1 MENESRKSRNK
12 TLQKVLL
19 AVLSIILMTGIA
31 FFMANVVH
39 NNSSQPTSSK
49 VKNGLSAYELAVE
62 QGYKGNLNDWLKSLD
77 GKSAFEIAKEN
88 GYSGTEKEWN
98 KAVANVSNQNKAVIT
113 NAGFNK
119 NGDFILTLLD
129 GTDVNVSNVSNSKG
143 KDGTDGKNGTN
154 GKNGANG
161 KDGRSI
167 TLASVNSD
175 GQLVITYSDGSSVNL
190 DKLVGINGI
199 DGVSISNSA
208 INDKGELIITY
219 SNGQICNLGKVVGV
233 DGKNGINGINGSD
246 GNNGKNGQ
254 DGISV
259 VKSEINSNGELV
271 VTYSN
276 SVIDNLGKVV
286 GSDGAKGDKGEKG
299 DTGAQ
304 GEKGEKGDAGEQG
317 IQGVAGKDG
326 KDGINGT
333 NGVDGKDGKD
343 GVGINTVNIT
353 EDGKLN
359 ITLTNGTTLN
369 LGTIKGEKGDKG
381 DTGVQGEKGDKGDTG
396 AKGEKGEKGD
406 AGEQGIQGVAGKD
419 GKDGINGTNGVDGK
433 DGTNG
438 KDGVGIANVLI
449 NTSGELEL
457 TFSDGQQINLGNVK
471 GSKGEKGDTG
481 EQGVQ
486 GIAGKDGK
494 DGVNGTNGVDGKDGT
509 NGKDGTDGQDGV
521 GIANVTVSN
530 EGALSVTL
538 NNGTVL
544 DLGNIKGADGIGIS
558 KSEVNASGE
567 LVLTYTDGTVKNLG
581 NIVGSNG
588 VDGQDGVGIKTVTLS
603 STGELMIT
611 LSDNSVIN
619 LGNVKGEKGDKGD
632 KGDKGARGEKGEKG
646 DKGDTGRG
654 IAKTELVN
662 GELIITYTDGTKE
675 NLGSVSNAESEY
687 SSGLQYTL
695 NEDNNSYTLSSAGEL
710 FNSTKVVIPETYK
723 GKPVTKIGERAFYST
738 QLYGSDSSKGA
749 PINEL
754 ILPSTIKSIALEA
767 FYNCKIEKVVFEGT
781 IEEWCSIQFVG
792 ASANPLYH
800 PDNAKDNTKLY
811 IDGELIETLVI
822 PNSVSTISS
831 YSFIDCG
838 SLKEVVIPESV
849 TSIEPLAFKNCG
861 SLSSVE
867 VKAPRGWYY
876 KNGGYKY
883 SISESTMSNKTL
895 LAQKFVEG
903 NPSNYYK
910 D

>member
-1 MENESRKSRNK
+1 MENESRKSHNK

-98 KAVANVSNQNKAVIT
+98 KAVANVSNQNKSVIT

-167 TLASVNSD
+167 TLASVNSE

-199 DGVSISNSA
+199 DG
-208 INDKGELIITY
+208 
-219 SNGQICNLGKVVGV
+219 
-233 DGKNGINGINGSD
+233 
-246 GNNGKNGQ
+246 
-254 DGISV
+254 
-259 VKSEINSNGELV
+259 
-271 VTYSN
+271 
-276 SVIDNLGKVV
+276 
-286 GSDGAKGDKGEKG
+286 
-299 DTGAQ
+299 
-304 GEKGEKGDAGEQG
+304 
-317 IQGVAGKDG
+317 KDG
-326 KDGINGT
+326 T
-333 NGVDGKDGKD
+333 DGKD

-396 AKGEKGEKGD
+396 
-406 AGEQGIQGVAGKD
+406 EQGIQGVA

-481 EQGVQ
+481 EQGIQ
-486 GIAGKDGK
+486 GATGKDGA
-494 DGVNGTNGVDGKDGT
+494 N
-509 NGKDGTDGQDGV
+509 GQDGV

-538 NNGTVL
+538 TNGTVL
-544 DLGNIKGADGIGIS
+544 DLGNIKGTDGIGIS
-558 KSEVNASGE
+558 KSEVNVSGE

-581 NIVGSNG
+581 NVVGANG
-588 VDGQDGVGIKTVTLS
+588 ADGQDGVGIKTVTLS
-603 STGELMIT
+603 STGELMVT

-632 KGDKGARGEKGEKG
+632 KGDAGVQGEKGEKG

-654 IAKTELVN
+654 IAKTELIN

>member
-98 KAVANVSNQNKAVIT
+98 KAVANVSNQNKSVIT

-167 TLASVNSD
+167 TLASVNSE

-286 GSDGAKGDKGEKG
+286 GSDGAKGEKGDKG
-299 DTGAQ
+299 DTGAR

-333 NGVDGKDGKD
+333 NGIDGKDGTDGKD

-396 AKGEKGEKGD
+396 
-406 AGEQGIQGVAGKD
+406 EQGIQGVA

-481 EQGVQ
+481 EQGIQ
-486 GIAGKDGK
+486 GATGKDGA
-494 DGVNGTNGVDGKDGT
+494 N
-509 NGKDGTDGQDGV
+509 GQDGV

-538 NNGTVL
+538 TNGTVL

-558 KSEVNASGE
+558 KSEVNVSGE

-581 NIVGSNG
+581 NVVGANG
-588 VDGQDGVGIKTVTLS
+588 ADGQDGVGIKTVTLS
-603 STGELMIT
+603 STGELMVT

-632 KGDKGARGEKGEKG
+632 KGDAGVQGEKGEKG

-654 IAKTELVN
+654 IAKTELIN

-723 GKPVTKIGERAFYST
+723 GNPVTKIGERAFYST

>member
-62 QGYKGNLNDWLKSLD
+62 QGYKGDLNDWLKSLD

-98 KAVANVSNQNKAVIT
+98 KAVANVSKQNKSVIT

-143 KDGTDGKNGTN
+143 KDGKNGTNGKN

-161 KDGRSI
+161 KDG
-167 TLASVNSD
+167 T
-175 GQLVITYSDGSSVNL
+175 
-190 DKLVGINGI
+190 
-199 DGVSISNSA
+199 
-208 INDKGELIITY
+208 
-219 SNGQICNLGKVVGV
+219 
-233 DGKNGINGINGSD
+233 
-246 GNNGKNGQ
+246 
-254 DGISV
+254 
-259 VKSEINSNGELV
+259 
-271 VTYSN
+271 
-276 SVIDNLGKVV
+276 
-286 GSDGAKGDKGEKG
+286 
-299 DTGAQ
+299 
-304 GEKGEKGDAGEQG
+304 
-317 IQGVAGKDG
+317 
-326 KDGINGT
+326 
-333 NGVDGKDGKD
+333 DGKD

-353 EDGKLN
+353 GDGKLN

-396 AKGEKGEKGD
+396 
-406 AGEQGIQGVAGKD
+406 EQGIQGVAGKD
-419 GKDGINGTNGVDGK
+419 GKDGINGINGTDGVD
-433 DGTNG
+433 G
-438 KDGVGIANVLI
+438 KDGVGIANILI

-471 GSKGEKGDTG
+471 GSKGDKGEKGDTG
-481 EQGVQ
+481 EQGIQ

-494 DGVNGTNGVDGKDGT
+494 DGINGTNGVDGKDGT

-538 NNGTVL
+538 TNGTVL
-544 DLGNIKGADGIGIS
+544 DLGNIKGANGIGIS

-581 NIVGSNG
+581 NVVGANG
-588 VDGQDGVGIKTVTLS
+588 ADGQDGVGIKTVTLS
-603 STGELMIT
+603 STGELMVT

-781 IEEWCSIQFVG
+781 IEEWCSIQFIG
-792 ASANPLYH
+792 ISANPLYH

-831 YSFIDCG
+831 YSFVDCG

-849 TSIEPLAFKNCG
+849 TSIEPHAFKNCG

-910 D
+910 N

>member
-1 MENESRKSRNK
+1 MENESRKSHNK

-49 VKNGLSAYELAVE
+49 VENGLSAYELAVE

-98 KAVANVSNQNKAVIT
+98 KAVANVSNQNKSVIT

-167 TLASVNSD
+167 TLASVNSE

-199 DGVSISNSA
+199 DG
-208 INDKGELIITY
+208 
-219 SNGQICNLGKVVGV
+219 
-233 DGKNGINGINGSD
+233 
-246 GNNGKNGQ
+246 
-254 DGISV
+254 
-259 VKSEINSNGELV
+259 
-271 VTYSN
+271 
-276 SVIDNLGKVV
+276 
-286 GSDGAKGDKGEKG
+286 
-299 DTGAQ
+299 
-304 GEKGEKGDAGEQG
+304 
-317 IQGVAGKDG
+317 KDG
-326 KDGINGT
+326 T
-333 NGVDGKDGKD
+333 DGKD

-396 AKGEKGEKGD
+396 
-406 AGEQGIQGVAGKD
+406 EQGIQGVA

-457 TFSDGQQINLGNVK
+457 TFSDGEQINLGNVK

-481 EQGVQ
+481 EQGIQ
-486 GIAGKDGK
+486 GATGKDGA
-494 DGVNGTNGVDGKDGT
+494 N
-509 NGKDGTDGQDGV
+509 GQDGV

-538 NNGTVL
+538 TNGTVL

-558 KSEVNASGE
+558 KSEVNVSGE

-581 NIVGSNG
+581 NVVGANG
-588 VDGQDGVGIKTVTLS
+588 ADGQDGVGIKTVTLS
-603 STGELMIT
+603 STGELMVT

-632 KGDKGARGEKGEKG
+632 KGDAGAQGEKGEKG

>member
-62 QGYKGNLNDWLKSLD
+62 QGYKGDLNDWLKSLD

-98 KAVANVSNQNKAVIT
+98 KAVANVSKQNKSVIT

-143 KDGTDGKNGTN
+143 KDGKNGTNGKN

-167 TLASVNSD
+167 TLASVNSE

-199 DGVSISNSA
+199 DG
-208 INDKGELIITY
+208 
-219 SNGQICNLGKVVGV
+219 
-233 DGKNGINGINGSD
+233 
-246 GNNGKNGQ
+246 
-254 DGISV
+254 
-259 VKSEINSNGELV
+259 
-271 VTYSN
+271 
-276 SVIDNLGKVV
+276 
-286 GSDGAKGDKGEKG
+286 
-299 DTGAQ
+299 
-304 GEKGEKGDAGEQG
+304 
-317 IQGVAGKDG
+317 KDG
-326 KDGINGT
+326 T
-333 NGVDGKDGKD
+333 DGKD

-353 EDGKLN
+353 GDGKLN

-396 AKGEKGEKGD
+396 
-406 AGEQGIQGVAGKD
+406 EQGIQGVAGKD
-419 GKDGINGTNGVDGK
+419 GKDGINGINGTDGVD
-433 DGTNG
+433 G
-438 KDGVGIANVLI
+438 KDGVGIANILI

-471 GSKGEKGDTG
+471 GSKGDKGEKGEKGDTG
-481 EQGVQ
+481 EQGIQ

-494 DGVNGTNGVDGKDGT
+494 DGINGTNGVDGKDGT

-538 NNGTVL
+538 TNGTVL
-544 DLGNIKGADGIGIS
+544 DLGNIKGANGIGIS

-581 NIVGSNG
+581 NVVGANG
-588 VDGQDGVGIKTVTLS
+588 ADGQDGVGIKTVTLS
-603 STGELMIT
+603 STGELMVT

-781 IEEWCSIQFVG
+781 IEEWCSIQFIG
-792 ASANPLYH
+792 ISANPLYH

-831 YSFIDCG
+831 YSFVDCG

-849 TSIEPLAFKNCG
+849 TSIEPHAFKNCG

-910 D
+910 N

>member
-62 QGYKGNLNDWLKSLD
+62 QGYKGDLNDWLKSLD

-98 KAVANVSNQNKAVIT
+98 KAVANVSKQNKSVIT

-143 KDGTDGKNGTN
+143 KDGKNGTNGKNGKN

-167 TLASVNSD
+167 TLASVNSE

-199 DGVSISNSA
+199 DG
-208 INDKGELIITY
+208 
-219 SNGQICNLGKVVGV
+219 
-233 DGKNGINGINGSD
+233 
-246 GNNGKNGQ
+246 
-254 DGISV
+254 
-259 VKSEINSNGELV
+259 
-271 VTYSN
+271 
-276 SVIDNLGKVV
+276 
-286 GSDGAKGDKGEKG
+286 
-299 DTGAQ
+299 
-304 GEKGEKGDAGEQG
+304 
-317 IQGVAGKDG
+317 KDG
-326 KDGINGT
+326 T
-333 NGVDGKDGKD
+333 DGKD

-353 EDGKLN
+353 GDGKLN

-396 AKGEKGEKGD
+396 
-406 AGEQGIQGVAGKD
+406 EQGIQGVAGKD
-419 GKDGINGTNGVDGK
+419 GKDGINGINGTDGVD
-433 DGTNG
+433 G
-438 KDGVGIANVLI
+438 KDGVGIANILI

-471 GSKGEKGDTG
+471 GSKGDKGEKGDTG
-481 EQGVQ
+481 EQGIQ

-494 DGVNGTNGVDGKDGT
+494 DGINGTNGVDGKDGT

-538 NNGTVL
+538 TNGTVL
-544 DLGNIKGADGIGIS
+544 DLGNIKGANGIGIS

-581 NIVGSNG
+581 NVVGANG
-588 VDGQDGVGIKTVTLS
+588 ADGQDGVGIKTVTLS
-603 STGELMIT
+603 STGELMVT

-781 IEEWCSIQFVG
+781 IEEWCSIQFIG
-792 ASANPLYH
+792 ISANPLYH

-831 YSFIDCG
+831 YSFVDCG

-849 TSIEPLAFKNCG
+849 TSIEPHAFKNCG

-910 D
+910 N

>member
-49 VKNGLSAYELAVE
+49 VENGLSAYELAVE

-98 KAVANVSNQNKAVIT
+98 KAVANVSNQNKSVIT

-167 TLASVNSD
+167 TLASVNSE

-199 DGVSISNSA
+199 DG
-208 INDKGELIITY
+208 
-219 SNGQICNLGKVVGV
+219 
-233 DGKNGINGINGSD
+233 
-246 GNNGKNGQ
+246 
-254 DGISV
+254 
-259 VKSEINSNGELV
+259 
-271 VTYSN
+271 
-276 SVIDNLGKVV
+276 
-286 GSDGAKGDKGEKG
+286 
-299 DTGAQ
+299 
-304 GEKGEKGDAGEQG
+304 
-317 IQGVAGKDG
+317 KDG
-326 KDGINGT
+326 T
-333 NGVDGKDGKD
+333 DGKD

-396 AKGEKGEKGD
+396 
-406 AGEQGIQGVAGKD
+406 EQGIQGVA

-457 TFSDGQQINLGNVK
+457 TFSDGEQINLGNVK

-481 EQGVQ
+481 EQGIQ
-486 GIAGKDGK
+486 GATGKDGA
-494 DGVNGTNGVDGKDGT
+494 N
-509 NGKDGTDGQDGV
+509 GQDGV

-538 NNGTVL
+538 TNGTVL

-558 KSEVNASGE
+558 KSEVNVSGE

-581 NIVGSNG
+581 NVVGANG
-588 VDGQDGVGIKTVTLS
+588 ADGQDGVGIKTVTLS
-603 STGELMIT
+603 STGELMVT

-632 KGDKGARGEKGEKG
+632 KGDAGVQGEKGEKG

-654 IAKTELVN
+654 IAKTELIN

>member
-1 MENESRKSRNK
+1 MNMENESRKSRNK

-49 VKNGLSAYELAVE
+49 VENGLSAYELAVE

-98 KAVANVSNQNKAVIT
+98 KAVANVSKQNKSVIT

-167 TLASVNSD
+167 TLASVNSE

-276 SVIDNLGKVV
+276 SVIDNLGKVI
-286 GSDGAKGDKGEKG
+286 GSDGAKGEKGDKG
-299 DTGAQ
+299 DTGAR

-333 NGVDGKDGKD
+333 NGVDGKDGTDGKD

-396 AKGEKGEKGD
+396 AKGEKGDKGNT
-406 AGEQGIQGVAGKD
+406 GEQGIQGVS
-419 GKDGINGTNGVDGK
+419 GKDGINGTDGVDGK

-471 GSKGEKGDTG
+471 GSKGDKGEKGDTG

-486 GIAGKDGK
+486 GIAGKDGI
-494 DGVNGTNGVDGKDGT
+494 NGTNGVDGKDGT

-538 NNGTVL
+538 TNGTVL

-581 NIVGSNG
+581 NVVGANG
-588 VDGQDGVGIKTVTLS
+588 ADGQDGVGIKTVTLS
-603 STGELMIT
+603 STGELMVT

-632 KGDKGARGEKGEKG
+632 KGDAGAQGEKGEKG

-675 NLGSVSNAESEY
+675 NLGSITSTENTADKYLVYKILTDDSVSVSLKSEY
-687 SSGLQYTL
+687 IGDLEGKITIPSEHNGRKVTEIKGFTGCQLSEIELPDTLEIIGPDTFSGCTNLKSITIPKNVYRIQGNAFLNSGLQT
-695 NEDNNSYTLSSAGEL
+695 A
-710 FNSTKVVIPETYK
+710 K
-723 GKPVTKIGERAFYST
+723 
-738 QLYGSDSSKGA
+738 
-749 PINEL
+749 
-754 ILPSTIKSIALEA
+754 
-767 FYNCKIEKVVFEGT
+767 FE
-781 IEEWCSIQFVG
+781 
-792 ASANPLYH
+792 
-800 PDNAKDNTKLY
+800 
-811 IDGELIETLVI
+811 
-822 PNSVSTISS
+822 
-831 YSFIDCG
+831 
-838 SLKEVVIPESV
+838 
-849 TSIEPLAFKNCG
+849 
-861 SLSSVE
+861 
-867 VKAPRGWYY
+867 
-876 KNGGYKY
+876 
-883 SISESTMSNKTL
+883 
-895 LAQKFVEG
+895 
-903 NPSNYYK
+903 NPSNWKKYQVYTYNGYDSTLTSVSSSSLSDETKAAELLTETYNYKNDSSISWKSGTYYFFK

>member
-304 GEKGEKGDAGEQG
+304 GEKGDKGDTGEQG

-333 NGVDGKDGKD
+333 NGVDGKD

-396 AKGEKGEKGD
+396 AKGEKG
-406 AGEQGIQGVAGKD
+406 
-419 GKDGINGTNGVDGK
+419 
-433 DGTNG
+433 
-438 KDGVGIANVLI
+438 
-449 NTSGELEL
+449 
-457 TFSDGQQINLGNVK
+457 
-471 GSKGEKGDTG
+471 
-481 EQGVQ
+481 
-486 GIAGKDGK
+486 
-494 DGVNGTNGVDGKDGT
+494 
-509 NGKDGTDGQDGV
+509 
-521 GIANVTVSN
+521 
-530 EGALSVTL
+530 
-538 NNGTVL
+538 
-544 DLGNIKGADGIGIS
+544 
-558 KSEVNASGE
+558 
-567 LVLTYTDGTVKNLG
+567 
-581 NIVGSNG
+581 
-588 VDGQDGVGIKTVTLS
+588 
-603 STGELMIT
+603 
-611 LSDNSVIN
+611 
-619 LGNVKGEKGDKGD
+619 
-632 KGDKGARGEKGEKG
+632 

-675 NLGSVSNAESEY
+675 NLGSVTSTENTADKYLVYKILTDDSVSVSLKSEY
-687 SSGLQYTL
+687 IGDLEGKITIPSEHNGRKVTEIRGFTGCQLSEIELPDTLEIIGPDTFSGCTNLKSITIPKNVYRIQGNAFLKSGLQTAKFENPSNWKKYQCYTY
-695 NEDNNSYTLSSAGEL
+695 NGYDSTLTSVSSSSLSDETKAAEL
-710 FNSTKVVIPETYK
+710 LTETYK
-723 GKPVTKIGERAFYST
+723 YKN
-738 QLYGSDSSKGA
+738 DSS
-749 PINEL
+749 I
-754 ILPSTIKSIALEA
+754 SWQS
-767 FYNCKIEKVVFEGT
+767 GT
-781 IEEWCSIQFVG
+781 YYF
-792 ASANPLYH
+792 L
-800 PDNAKDNTKLY
+800 
-811 IDGELIETLVI
+811 TL
-822 PNSVSTISS
+822 
-831 YSFIDCG
+831 
-838 SLKEVVIPESV
+838 
-849 TSIEPLAFKNCG
+849 
-861 SLSSVE
+861 
-867 VKAPRGWYY
+867 
-876 KNGGYKY
+876 NGR
-883 SISESTMSNKTL
+883 
-895 LAQKFVEG
+895 
-903 NPSNYYK
+903 
-910 D
+910 

>member
-49 VKNGLSAYELAVE
+49 VENGLSAYELAVE

-98 KAVANVSNQNKAVIT
+98 KAVANVSKQNKSVIT

-167 TLASVNSD
+167 TLASVNSE

-286 GSDGAKGDKGEKG
+286 GSDGAKGEKGDKG
-299 DTGAQ
+299 DTGAR

-333 NGVDGKDGKD
+333 NGIDGKDGTDGKD

-396 AKGEKGEKGD
+396 
-406 AGEQGIQGVAGKD
+406 EQGIQGVA

-481 EQGVQ
+481 EQGIQ
-486 GIAGKDGK
+486 GATGKDGA
-494 DGVNGTNGVDGKDGT
+494 N
-509 NGKDGTDGQDGV
+509 GQDGV

-538 NNGTVL
+538 TNGTVL

-558 KSEVNASGE
+558 KSEVNVSGE

-581 NIVGSNG
+581 NVVGANG
-588 VDGQDGVGIKTVTLS
+588 ADGQDGVGIKTVTLS
-603 STGELMIT
+603 STGELMVT

-632 KGDKGARGEKGEKG
+632 KGDAGVQGEKGEKG

-654 IAKTELVN
+654 IAKTELIN

>member
-1 MENESRKSRNK
+1 MENESRKSHNK

-49 VKNGLSAYELAVE
+49 VENGLSAYELAVE

-167 TLASVNSD
+167 TLASVNSE

-190 DKLVGINGI
+190 DKLVGINGV
-199 DGVSISNSA
+199 DGVSISNSS

-219 SNGQICNLGKVVGV
+219 SNRQICNLGKVVGV

-286 GSDGAKGDKGEKG
+286 GSDGAKGEKG
-299 DTGAQ
+299 D
-304 GEKGEKGDAGEQG
+304 KGDAGEQG
-317 IQGVAGKDG
+317 IQGIAGKDG

-333 NGVDGKDGKD
+333 NGVDGKDGTDGKD

-381 DTGVQGEKGDKGDTG
+381 DTGAKGEKGDKGDT
-396 AKGEKGEKGD
+396 
-406 AGEQGIQGVAGKD
+406 GEQGIQGVAGKDGKDGINGTDGVD

-471 GSKGEKGDTG
+471 GSKGDKGDTG
-481 EQGVQ
+481 EQGIQ
-486 GIAGKDGK
+486 GAA
-494 DGVNGTNGVDGKDGT
+494 
-509 NGKDGTDGQDGV
+509 GKDGTDGQDGV

-530 EGALSVTL
+530 EGALSATL
-538 NNGTVL
+538 TNGTVL

-558 KSEVNASGE
+558 KSEVNVSGE

-581 NIVGSNG
+581 NVVGANG
-588 VDGQDGVGIKTVTLS
+588 ADGQDGVGIKTVTLS
-603 STGELMIT
+603 STGELMVT

-632 KGDKGARGEKGEKG
+632 KGDKGAHGEKGEKG

-654 IAKTELVN
+654 IAKTELIN

-675 NLGSVSNAESEY
+675 NLGGVSNAESEY

>member
-62 QGYKGNLNDWLKSLD
+62 QGYKGDLNDWLKSLD

-98 KAVANVSNQNKAVIT
+98 KAVANVSKQNKSVIT

-143 KDGTDGKNGTN
+143 KDGKNGTNGKN

-167 TLASVNSD
+167 TFSSVNSE

-199 DGVSISNSA
+199 DG
-208 INDKGELIITY
+208 
-219 SNGQICNLGKVVGV
+219 
-233 DGKNGINGINGSD
+233 
-246 GNNGKNGQ
+246 
-254 DGISV
+254 
-259 VKSEINSNGELV
+259 
-271 VTYSN
+271 
-276 SVIDNLGKVV
+276 
-286 GSDGAKGDKGEKG
+286 
-299 DTGAQ
+299 
-304 GEKGEKGDAGEQG
+304 
-317 IQGVAGKDG
+317 KDG
-326 KDGINGT
+326 T
-333 NGVDGKDGKD
+333 DGKD

-353 EDGKLN
+353 GDGKLN

-396 AKGEKGEKGD
+396 
-406 AGEQGIQGVAGKD
+406 EQGIQGVAGKD
-419 GKDGINGTNGVDGK
+419 GKDGINGINGTDGVD
-433 DGTNG
+433 G
-438 KDGVGIANVLI
+438 KDGVGIANILI

-471 GSKGEKGDTG
+471 GSKGDKGEKGDTG
-481 EQGVQ
+481 EQGIQ

-494 DGVNGTNGVDGKDGT
+494 DGINGTNGVDGKDGT

-538 NNGTVL
+538 TNGTVL
-544 DLGNIKGADGIGIS
+544 DLGNIKGANGIGIS

-581 NIVGSNG
+581 NVVGANG
-588 VDGQDGVGIKTVTLS
+588 ADGQDGVGIKTVTLS
-603 STGELMIT
+603 STGELMVT

-781 IEEWCSIQFVG
+781 IEEWCSIQFIG
-792 ASANPLYH
+792 ISANPLYH

-831 YSFIDCG
+831 YSFVDCG

-849 TSIEPLAFKNCG
+849 TSIEPHAFKNCG

-910 D
+910 N

>member
-39 NNSSQPTSSK
+39 NNSSQPASSK
-49 VKNGLSAYELAVE
+49 VENGLSAYELAVE

-98 KAVANVSNQNKAVIT
+98 KAVANVSKQNKSVIT

-167 TLASVNSD
+167 TLASVNSE

-199 DGVSISNSA
+199 DGVSISNSS

-286 GSDGAKGDKGEKG
+286 GSDGAKGEKGDKG

-333 NGVDGKDGKD
+333 NGVDGKDGTDGKD

-396 AKGEKGEKGD
+396 AKGEKGDKGD
-406 AGEQGIQGVAGKD
+406 TGEQGIQGVAGKD
-419 GKDGINGTNGVDGK
+419 GKDGINGTDGVDGK

-457 TFSDGQQINLGNVK
+457 TFSDGQLINLGNIK
-471 GSKGEKGDTG
+471 GSKGDKGEKGDTG

-494 DGVNGTNGVDGKDGT
+494 DGINGTNGVDGKDGT

-538 NNGTVL
+538 TNGTVL

-581 NIVGSNG
+581 NVVGSNG
-588 VDGQDGVGIKTVTLS
+588 ADGQDGVGIKTVTLS
-603 STGELMIT
+603 STGELMVT

-632 KGDKGARGEKGEKG
+632 KGDKGAHGEKGE
-646 DKGDTGRG
+646 KGDTGRG

-675 NLGSVSNAESEY
+675 NLGSVTSAENTADKYLVYKILTDDSVSVSLKSEY
-687 SSGLQYTL
+687 IGDLEGKITIPSEHNGRKVTEIKGFTGCQLSEIELPDTLEIIGPDTFSGCTNLKSITIPKNVYRIQGNAFLNSGLQT
-695 NEDNNSYTLSSAGEL
+695 A
-710 FNSTKVVIPETYK
+710 K
-723 GKPVTKIGERAFYST
+723 
-738 QLYGSDSSKGA
+738 
-749 PINEL
+749 
-754 ILPSTIKSIALEA
+754 
-767 FYNCKIEKVVFEGT
+767 FE
-781 IEEWCSIQFVG
+781 
-792 ASANPLYH
+792 
-800 PDNAKDNTKLY
+800 
-811 IDGELIETLVI
+811 
-822 PNSVSTISS
+822 
-831 YSFIDCG
+831 
-838 SLKEVVIPESV
+838 
-849 TSIEPLAFKNCG
+849 
-861 SLSSVE
+861 
-867 VKAPRGWYY
+867 
-876 KNGGYKY
+876 
-883 SISESTMSNKTL
+883 
-895 LAQKFVEG
+895 
-903 NPSNYYK
+903 NPSNWKKYQVYTYNGYDSTLTSVSSSSLSDETKAAELLTETYNYKNDSSISWKSGTYYFFK

>member
-304 GEKGEKGDAGEQG
+304 GEKGDKGDTGEQG

-333 NGVDGKDGKD
+333 NGVDGKD

-396 AKGEKGEKGD
+396 AKGEKG
-406 AGEQGIQGVAGKD
+406 
-419 GKDGINGTNGVDGK
+419 
-433 DGTNG
+433 
-438 KDGVGIANVLI
+438 
-449 NTSGELEL
+449 
-457 TFSDGQQINLGNVK
+457 
-471 GSKGEKGDTG
+471 
-481 EQGVQ
+481 
-486 GIAGKDGK
+486 
-494 DGVNGTNGVDGKDGT
+494 
-509 NGKDGTDGQDGV
+509 
-521 GIANVTVSN
+521 
-530 EGALSVTL
+530 
-538 NNGTVL
+538 
-544 DLGNIKGADGIGIS
+544 
-558 KSEVNASGE
+558 
-567 LVLTYTDGTVKNLG
+567 
-581 NIVGSNG
+581 
-588 VDGQDGVGIKTVTLS
+588 
-603 STGELMIT
+603 
-611 LSDNSVIN
+611 
-619 LGNVKGEKGDKGD
+619 
-632 KGDKGARGEKGEKG
+632 

-675 NLGSVSNAESEY
+675 NLGSVTSTENTADKYLVYKILTDDSVSVSLKSEY
-687 SSGLQYTL
+687 IGDLEGKITIPSEHNGRKVTEIRGFTGCQLSEIELPDTLEIIGPDTFSGCTNLKSITIPKNVYRIQGNAFLKSGLQTAKFENPSNWKKYQCYTY
-695 NEDNNSYTLSSAGEL
+695 NGYDSTLTSVSSSSLSDETKAAEL
-710 FNSTKVVIPETYK
+710 LTETYK
-723 GKPVTKIGERAFYST
+723 YKN
-738 QLYGSDSSKGA
+738 DSS
-749 PINEL
+749 I
-754 ILPSTIKSIALEA
+754 SWQS
-767 FYNCKIEKVVFEGT
+767 GT
-781 IEEWCSIQFVG
+781 CYF
-792 ASANPLYH
+792 
-800 PDNAKDNTKLY
+800 
-811 IDGELIETLVI
+811 
-822 PNSVSTISS
+822 
-831 YSFIDCG
+831 
-838 SLKEVVIPESV
+838 
-849 TSIEPLAFKNCG
+849 FKH
-861 SLSSVE
+861 
-867 VKAPRGWYY
+867 
-876 KNGGYKY
+876 
-883 SISESTMSNKTL
+883 
-895 LAQKFVEG
+895 
-903 NPSNYYK
+903 
-910 D
+910 

>member
-98 KAVANVSNQNKAVIT
+98 KAVANVSNQNKSVIT

-167 TLASVNSD
+167 TLASVNSE

-286 GSDGAKGDKGEKG
+286 GSDGAKGEKGDKG
-299 DTGAQ
+299 DTGAR

-333 NGVDGKDGKD
+333 NGIDGKDGTDGKD

-396 AKGEKGEKGD
+396 
-406 AGEQGIQGVAGKD
+406 EQGIQGVA

-481 EQGVQ
+481 EQGIQ
-486 GIAGKDGK
+486 GATGKDGA
-494 DGVNGTNGVDGKDGT
+494 N
-509 NGKDGTDGQDGV
+509 GQDGV

-538 NNGTVL
+538 TNGTVL

-558 KSEVNASGE
+558 KSEVNVSGE

-581 NIVGSNG
+581 NVVGANG
-588 VDGQDGVGIKTVTLS
+588 ADGQDGVGIKTVTLS
-603 STGELMIT
+603 STGELMVT

-632 KGDKGARGEKGEKG
+632 KGDAGVQGEKGEKG
-646 DKGDTGRG
+646 GKGDTGRG
-654 IAKTELVN
+654 IAKTELIN

>member
-49 VKNGLSAYELAVE
+49 VENGLSAYELAVE

-98 KAVANVSNQNKAVIT
+98 KAVANVSKQNKSVIT

-167 TLASVNSD
+167 TLASVNSE

-276 SVIDNLGKVV
+276 SVIDNLGKVI
-286 GSDGAKGDKGEKG
+286 GSDGA
-299 DTGAQ
+299 
-304 GEKGEKGDAGEQG
+304 
-317 IQGVAGKDG
+317 
-326 KDGINGT
+326 
-333 NGVDGKDGKD
+333 
-343 GVGINTVNIT
+343 
-353 EDGKLN
+353 
-359 ITLTNGTTLN
+359 
-369 LGTIKGEKGDKG
+369 KGEKGDKG
-381 DTGVQGEKGDKGDTG
+381 DTG
-396 AKGEKGEKGD
+396 ARGEKGEKGD

-433 DGTNG
+433 DGTDG
-438 KDGVGIANVLI
+438 KDGVGI
-449 NTSGELEL
+449 NTVNITEDGKLNITL
-457 TFSDGQQINLGNVK
+457 TNGTTLNLG
-471 GSKGEKGDTG
+471 T
-481 EQGVQ
+481 
-486 GIAGKDGK
+486 
-494 DGVNGTNGVDGKDGT
+494 
-509 NGKDGTDGQDGV
+509 
-521 GIANVTVSN
+521 
-530 EGALSVTL
+530 
-538 NNGTVL
+538 
-544 DLGNIKGADGIGIS
+544 IK
-558 KSEVNASGE
+558 
-567 LVLTYTDGTVKNLG
+567 
-581 NIVGSNG
+581 
-588 VDGQDGVGIKTVTLS
+588 
-603 STGELMIT
+603 
-611 LSDNSVIN
+611 
-619 LGNVKGEKGDKGD
+619 
-632 KGDKGARGEKGEKG
+632 GEKGEKG

-675 NLGSVSNAESEY
+675 NLGSITSTENTADKYLVYKILTDDSVSVSLKSEY
-687 SSGLQYTL
+687 IGDLEGKITIPSEHNGRKVTEIKGFTGCQLSEIELPDTLEIIGPDTFSGCTNLKSITIPKNVYRIQGNAFLNSGLQT
-695 NEDNNSYTLSSAGEL
+695 A
-710 FNSTKVVIPETYK
+710 K
-723 GKPVTKIGERAFYST
+723 
-738 QLYGSDSSKGA
+738 
-749 PINEL
+749 
-754 ILPSTIKSIALEA
+754 
-767 FYNCKIEKVVFEGT
+767 FE
-781 IEEWCSIQFVG
+781 
-792 ASANPLYH
+792 
-800 PDNAKDNTKLY
+800 
-811 IDGELIETLVI
+811 
-822 PNSVSTISS
+822 
-831 YSFIDCG
+831 
-838 SLKEVVIPESV
+838 
-849 TSIEPLAFKNCG
+849 
-861 SLSSVE
+861 
-867 VKAPRGWYY
+867 
-876 KNGGYKY
+876 
-883 SISESTMSNKTL
+883 
-895 LAQKFVEG
+895 
-903 NPSNYYK
+903 NPSNWKKYQVYTYNGYDSTLTSVSSSSLSDETKAAELLTETYNYKNDSSISWKSGTYYFFK

>member
-154 GKNGANG
+154 GKNGANR
-161 KDGRSI
+161 KDGRSV

-333 NGVDGKDGKD
+333 NGVDGKDG
-343 GVGINTVNIT
+343 
-353 EDGKLN
+353 
-359 ITLTNGTTLN
+359 
-369 LGTIKGEKGDKG
+369 
-381 DTGVQGEKGDKGDTG
+381 
-396 AKGEKGEKGD
+396 
-406 AGEQGIQGVAGKD
+406 
-419 GKDGINGTNGVDGK
+419 
-433 DGTNG
+433 TNG

-538 NNGTVL
+538 TNGTVL

>member
-62 QGYKGNLNDWLKSLD
+62 QGYKGDLNDWLKSLD

-98 KAVANVSNQNKAVIT
+98 KAVANVSKQNKSVIT

-143 KDGTDGKNGTN
+143 KDGKNGTNGKN

-167 TLASVNSD
+167 TLASVNSE

-190 DKLVGINGI
+190 DKLVGINDI
-199 DGVSISNSA
+199 
-208 INDKGELIITY
+208 
-219 SNGQICNLGKVVGV
+219 
-233 DGKNGINGINGSD
+233 
-246 GNNGKNGQ
+246 
-254 DGISV
+254 
-259 VKSEINSNGELV
+259 
-271 VTYSN
+271 
-276 SVIDNLGKVV
+276 
-286 GSDGAKGDKGEKG
+286 
-299 DTGAQ
+299 
-304 GEKGEKGDAGEQG
+304 
-317 IQGVAGKDG
+317 DG
-326 KDGINGT
+326 KDGT
-333 NGVDGKDGKD
+333 DGKD

-353 EDGKLN
+353 GDGKLN

-396 AKGEKGEKGD
+396 
-406 AGEQGIQGVAGKD
+406 EQGIQGVAGKD
-419 GKDGINGTNGVDGK
+419 GKDGINGINGTDGVD
-433 DGTNG
+433 G
-438 KDGVGIANVLI
+438 KDGVGIANILI

-471 GSKGEKGDTG
+471 GSKGDKGEKGDTG
-481 EQGVQ
+481 EQGIQ

-494 DGVNGTNGVDGKDGT
+494 DGINGTNGVDGKDGT

-538 NNGTVL
+538 TNGTVL
-544 DLGNIKGADGIGIS
+544 DLGNIKGANGIGIS

-581 NIVGSNG
+581 NVVGANG
-588 VDGQDGVGIKTVTLS
+588 ADGQDGVGIKTVTLS
-603 STGELMIT
+603 STGELMVT

-781 IEEWCSIQFVG
+781 IEEWCSIQFIG
-792 ASANPLYH
+792 ISANPLYH

-831 YSFIDCG
+831 YSFVDCG

-849 TSIEPLAFKNCG
+849 TSIEPHAFKNCG

-910 D
+910 N

>member
-1 MENESRKSRNK
+1 MENESRKSHNK

-49 VKNGLSAYELAVE
+49 VENGLSAYELAVE

-98 KAVANVSNQNKAVIT
+98 KAVANVSKQNKSVIT

-167 TLASVNSD
+167 TLASVNSE

-276 SVIDNLGKVV
+276 SVIDNLGKVI
-286 GSDGAKGDKGEKG
+286 GSDGAKGEKGDKG
-299 DTGAQ
+299 DTGAR
-304 GEKGEKGDAGEQG
+304 GEKGDKGDTGEQG

-333 NGVDGKDGKD
+333 NGVDGKDGTDGKD

-396 AKGEKGEKGD
+396 AKGEKGDKGD
-406 AGEQGIQGVAGKD
+406 TGEQGIQGVAGKD
-419 GKDGINGTNGVDGK
+419 GKDGINGTDGVDGK

-471 GSKGEKGDTG
+471 GSKGDKGEKGDTG

-486 GIAGKDGK
+486 GIAGKDGI
-494 DGVNGTNGVDGKDGT
+494 NGTNGVDGKDGT

-538 NNGTVL
+538 TNGTVL

-581 NIVGSNG
+581 NVVGSNG
-588 VDGQDGVGIKTVTLS
+588 ADGQDGVGIKTVTLS
-603 STGELMIT
+603 STGELMVT
-611 LSDNSVIN
+611 LSDNSVIT

-632 KGDKGARGEKGEKG
+632 KGDAGVQGEKGEKG

-675 NLGSVSNAESEY
+675 NLGGVTSDENTADKYLVYKILTDDSVSVSLKSEY
-687 SSGLQYTL
+687 IGDLEGKITIPSEHNGRKVTKIRGFTGCQLSEIELPDTLEIIESDTFSGCTNLKSITIPKNVYRIQGNAFLKSGLQT
-695 NEDNNSYTLSSAGEL
+695 A
-710 FNSTKVVIPETYK
+710 K
-723 GKPVTKIGERAFYST
+723 
-738 QLYGSDSSKGA
+738 
-749 PINEL
+749 
-754 ILPSTIKSIALEA
+754 
-767 FYNCKIEKVVFEGT
+767 FE
-781 IEEWCSIQFVG
+781 
-792 ASANPLYH
+792 
-800 PDNAKDNTKLY
+800 
-811 IDGELIETLVI
+811 
-822 PNSVSTISS
+822 
-831 YSFIDCG
+831 
-838 SLKEVVIPESV
+838 
-849 TSIEPLAFKNCG
+849 
-861 SLSSVE
+861 
-867 VKAPRGWYY
+867 
-876 KNGGYKY
+876 
-883 SISESTMSNKTL
+883 
-895 LAQKFVEG
+895 
-903 NPSNYYK
+903 NPSNWKKYQSYTYNGYDSTLTSVSSSSLSDETKAAELLTETYNYK
-910 D
+910 NDSSISWQSGTYWFFKH

>member
-1 MENESRKSRNK
+1 MNMENESRKSRNK

-98 KAVANVSNQNKAVIT
+98 KAVANVSNQNKSVIT

-167 TLASVNSD
+167 TLASVNSE

-199 DGVSISNSA
+199 DG
-208 INDKGELIITY
+208 
-219 SNGQICNLGKVVGV
+219 
-233 DGKNGINGINGSD
+233 
-246 GNNGKNGQ
+246 
-254 DGISV
+254 
-259 VKSEINSNGELV
+259 
-271 VTYSN
+271 
-276 SVIDNLGKVV
+276 
-286 GSDGAKGDKGEKG
+286 
-299 DTGAQ
+299 
-304 GEKGEKGDAGEQG
+304 
-317 IQGVAGKDG
+317 KDG
-326 KDGINGT
+326 T
-333 NGVDGKDGKD
+333 DGKD

-396 AKGEKGEKGD
+396 
-406 AGEQGIQGVAGKD
+406 EQGIQGVA

-481 EQGVQ
+481 EQGIQ
-486 GIAGKDGK
+486 GATGKDGA
-494 DGVNGTNGVDGKDGT
+494 N
-509 NGKDGTDGQDGV
+509 GQDGV

-538 NNGTVL
+538 TNGTVL
-544 DLGNIKGADGIGIS
+544 DLGNIKGTDGIGIS
-558 KSEVNASGE
+558 KSEVNVSGE

-581 NIVGSNG
+581 NVVGANG
-588 VDGQDGVGIKTVTLS
+588 ADGQDGVGIKTVTLS
-603 STGELMIT
+603 STGELMVT

-632 KGDKGARGEKGEKG
+632 KGDAGVQGEKGEKG

-654 IAKTELVN
+654 IAKTELIN

>member
-62 QGYKGNLNDWLKSLD
+62 QGYKGDLNDWLKSLD

-98 KAVANVSNQNKAVIT
+98 KAVANVSKQNKSVIT

-143 KDGTDGKNGTN
+143 KDGKNGTNGKN

-167 TLASVNSD
+167 TLASVNSE

-199 DGVSISNSA
+199 DG
-208 INDKGELIITY
+208 
-219 SNGQICNLGKVVGV
+219 
-233 DGKNGINGINGSD
+233 
-246 GNNGKNGQ
+246 
-254 DGISV
+254 
-259 VKSEINSNGELV
+259 
-271 VTYSN
+271 
-276 SVIDNLGKVV
+276 
-286 GSDGAKGDKGEKG
+286 
-299 DTGAQ
+299 
-304 GEKGEKGDAGEQG
+304 
-317 IQGVAGKDG
+317 KDG
-326 KDGINGT
+326 T
-333 NGVDGKDGKD
+333 DGKD

-353 EDGKLN
+353 GDGKLN

-396 AKGEKGEKGD
+396 
-406 AGEQGIQGVAGKD
+406 EQGIQGVAGKD
-419 GKDGINGTNGVDGK
+419 GKDGINGINGTDGVD
-433 DGTNG
+433 G
-438 KDGVGIANVLI
+438 KDGVGIANILI

-471 GSKGEKGDTG
+471 GSKGDKGEKGDTG
-481 EQGVQ
+481 EQGIQ

-494 DGVNGTNGVDGKDGT
+494 DGINGTNGVDGKDGT

-538 NNGTVL
+538 TNGTVL
-544 DLGNIKGADGIGIS
+544 DLGNIKGANGIGIS

-581 NIVGSNG
+581 NVVGANG
-588 VDGQDGVGIKTVTLS
+588 ADGQDGVGIKTVTLS
-603 STGELMIT
+603 STGELMVT

-619 LGNVKGEKGDKGD
+619 LGNVKGEKGDKGDTGATGEKGDKGDTGATGAQGD

-781 IEEWCSIQFVG
+781 IEEWCSIQFIG
-792 ASANPLYH
+792 ISANPLYH

-831 YSFIDCG
+831 YSFVDCG

-849 TSIEPLAFKNCG
+849 TSIEPHAFKNCG

-910 D
+910 N

>member
-62 QGYKGNLNDWLKSLD
+62 QGYKGDLNDWLKSLD

-98 KAVANVSNQNKAVIT
+98 KAVANVSKQNKSVIT

-143 KDGTDGKNGTN
+143 KDGKNGTNGKN

-167 TLASVNSD
+167 TLASVNSE

-199 DGVSISNSA
+199 DG
-208 INDKGELIITY
+208 
-219 SNGQICNLGKVVGV
+219 
-233 DGKNGINGINGSD
+233 
-246 GNNGKNGQ
+246 
-254 DGISV
+254 
-259 VKSEINSNGELV
+259 
-271 VTYSN
+271 
-276 SVIDNLGKVV
+276 
-286 GSDGAKGDKGEKG
+286 
-299 DTGAQ
+299 
-304 GEKGEKGDAGEQG
+304 
-317 IQGVAGKDG
+317 KDG
-326 KDGINGT
+326 T
-333 NGVDGKDGKD
+333 DGKD

-353 EDGKLN
+353 GDGKLN

-396 AKGEKGEKGD
+396 
-406 AGEQGIQGVAGKD
+406 EQGIQGVAGKD
-419 GKDGINGTNGVDGK
+419 GKDGINGINGTDGVD
-433 DGTNG
+433 G
-438 KDGVGIANVLI
+438 KDGVGIANILI

-471 GSKGEKGDTG
+471 GSKGDKGEKGDTG
-481 EQGVQ
+481 EQGIQ

-494 DGVNGTNGVDGKDGT
+494 DGINGTNGVDGKDGT

-538 NNGTVL
+538 TNGTVL
-544 DLGNIKGADGIGIS
+544 DLGNIKGANGIGIS

-567 LVLTYTDGTVKNLG
+567 IVLTYTDGTVKNLG
-581 NIVGSNG
+581 NVVGANG
-588 VDGQDGVGIKTVTLS
+588 ADGQDGVGIKTVTLS
-603 STGELMIT
+603 STGELMVT

-781 IEEWCSIQFVG
+781 IEEWCSIQFIG
-792 ASANPLYH
+792 ISANPLYH

-831 YSFIDCG
+831 YSFVDCG

-849 TSIEPLAFKNCG
+849 TSIEPHAFKNCG

-910 D
+910 N

>member
-1 MENESRKSRNK
+1 M
-12 TLQKVLL
+12 
-19 AVLSIILMTGIA
+19 
-31 FFMANVVH
+31 
-39 NNSSQPTSSK
+39 
-49 VKNGLSAYELAVE
+49 
-62 QGYKGNLNDWLKSLD
+62 
-77 GKSAFEIAKEN
+77 
-88 GYSGTEKEWN
+88 
-98 KAVANVSNQNKAVIT
+98 
-113 NAGFNK
+113 
-119 NGDFILTLLD
+119 
-129 GTDVNVSNVSNSKG
+129 
-143 KDGTDGKNGTN
+143 
-154 GKNGANG
+154 
-161 KDGRSI
+161 
-167 TLASVNSD
+167 ASVNSE

-199 DGVSISNSA
+199 DG
-208 INDKGELIITY
+208 
-219 SNGQICNLGKVVGV
+219 
-233 DGKNGINGINGSD
+233 
-246 GNNGKNGQ
+246 
-254 DGISV
+254 
-259 VKSEINSNGELV
+259 
-271 VTYSN
+271 
-276 SVIDNLGKVV
+276 
-286 GSDGAKGDKGEKG
+286 
-299 DTGAQ
+299 
-304 GEKGEKGDAGEQG
+304 
-317 IQGVAGKDG
+317 KDG
-326 KDGINGT
+326 T
-333 NGVDGKDGKD
+333 DGKD

-353 EDGKLN
+353 GDGKLN

-396 AKGEKGEKGD
+396 
-406 AGEQGIQGVAGKD
+406 EQGIQGVAGKD
-419 GKDGINGTNGVDGK
+419 GKDGINGINGTDGVD
-433 DGTNG
+433 G
-438 KDGVGIANVLI
+438 KDGVGIANILI

-471 GSKGEKGDTG
+471 GSKGDKGEKGDTG
-481 EQGVQ
+481 EQGIQ

-494 DGVNGTNGVDGKDGT
+494 DGINGTNGVDGKDGT

-538 NNGTVL
+538 TNGTVL
-544 DLGNIKGADGIGIS
+544 DLGNIKGANGIGIS

-581 NIVGSNG
+581 NVVGANG
-588 VDGQDGVGIKTVTLS
+588 ADGQDGVGIKTVTLS
-603 STGELMIT
+603 STGELMVT

-781 IEEWCSIQFVG
+781 IEEWCSIQFIG
-792 ASANPLYH
+792 ISANPLYH

-831 YSFIDCG
+831 YSFVDCG

-849 TSIEPLAFKNCG
+849 TSIEPHAFKNCG

-910 D
+910 N

>member
-39 NNSSQPTSSK
+39 NNSSQPASSK
-49 VKNGLSAYELAVE
+49 VENGLSAYELAVE

-98 KAVANVSNQNKAVIT
+98 KAVANVSNQNKSVIT
-113 NAGFNK
+113 NADFNK

-167 TLASVNSD
+167 TLASVNSE

-199 DGVSISNSA
+199 DG
-208 INDKGELIITY
+208 
-219 SNGQICNLGKVVGV
+219 
-233 DGKNGINGINGSD
+233 
-246 GNNGKNGQ
+246 
-254 DGISV
+254 
-259 VKSEINSNGELV
+259 
-271 VTYSN
+271 
-276 SVIDNLGKVV
+276 
-286 GSDGAKGDKGEKG
+286 
-299 DTGAQ
+299 
-304 GEKGEKGDAGEQG
+304 
-317 IQGVAGKDG
+317 KDG
-326 KDGINGT
+326 T
-333 NGVDGKDGKD
+333 DGKD

-396 AKGEKGEKGD
+396 AKGEKGDKGNT
-406 AGEQGIQGVAGKD
+406 GEQGIQGVAGKDGKDGKDGINGTDGVDGKDGTNGKDGVGIANVLINTSGVLELTFSDGQQINLGNVKGSKGDKGEKGDTGEQGVQGIAGKD

-438 KDGVGIANVLI
+438 KDGAN
-449 NTSGELEL
+449 
-457 TFSDGQQINLGNVK
+457 
-471 GSKGEKGDTG
+471 
-481 EQGVQ
+481 
-486 GIAGKDGK
+486 
-494 DGVNGTNGVDGKDGT
+494 
-509 NGKDGTDGQDGV
+509 GQDGV

-538 NNGTVL
+538 TNGTVL

-581 NIVGSNG
+581 NVVGANG
-588 VDGQDGVGIKTVTLS
+588 ADGQDGVGIKTVTLS
-603 STGELMIT
+603 STGELMVT

-632 KGDKGARGEKGEKG
+632 KGDTGSQGEKGEKG

-675 NLGSVSNAESEY
+675 NLGSVTSAENTDDKYLVYTILTDDSVSVSLKSEY
-687 SSGLQYTL
+687 IGDLEGKITIPSEHNGRKVTVIKGFTGCQLSEIELPNTLKIIGPDTFSGCTNLKSITIPKNVDKIQGSAFLNSGLQTAKFENPSDWKKYQ
-695 NEDNNSYTLSSAGEL
+695 SYTYNGYDSTLTSVSSSSLSDETKAAEL
-710 FNSTKVVIPETYK
+710 LTETYNYR
-723 GKPVTKIGERAFYST
+723 IGDTNSW
-738 QLYGSDSSKGA
+738 
-749 PINEL
+749 
-754 ILPSTIKSIALEA
+754 KS
-767 FYNCKIEKVVFEGT
+767 GT
-781 IEEWCSIQFVG
+781 YYF
-792 ASANPLYH
+792 
-800 PDNAKDNTKLY
+800 
-811 IDGELIETLVI
+811 
-822 PNSVSTISS
+822 
-831 YSFIDCG
+831 F
-838 SLKEVVIPESV
+838 KE
-849 TSIEPLAFKNCG
+849 
-861 SLSSVE
+861 
-867 VKAPRGWYY
+867 
-876 KNGGYKY
+876 
-883 SISESTMSNKTL
+883 
-895 LAQKFVEG
+895 
-903 NPSNYYK
+903 
-910 D
+910 

>member
-62 QGYKGNLNDWLKSLD
+62 QGYKGDLNDWLKSLD

-98 KAVANVSNQNKAVIT
+98 KAVANVSKQNKSVIT

-143 KDGTDGKNGTN
+143 KDGKNGTNGKN

-167 TLASVNSD
+167 TLASVNSE

-199 DGVSISNSA
+199 DG
-208 INDKGELIITY
+208 
-219 SNGQICNLGKVVGV
+219 
-233 DGKNGINGINGSD
+233 
-246 GNNGKNGQ
+246 
-254 DGISV
+254 
-259 VKSEINSNGELV
+259 
-271 VTYSN
+271 
-276 SVIDNLGKVV
+276 
-286 GSDGAKGDKGEKG
+286 
-299 DTGAQ
+299 
-304 GEKGEKGDAGEQG
+304 
-317 IQGVAGKDG
+317 KDG
-326 KDGINGT
+326 T
-333 NGVDGKDGKD
+333 DGKD

-353 EDGKLN
+353 GDGKLN

-396 AKGEKGEKGD
+396 
-406 AGEQGIQGVAGKD
+406 EQGIQGVAGKD
-419 GKDGINGTNGVDGK
+419 GKDGINGINGTDGVD
-433 DGTNG
+433 G
-438 KDGVGIANVLI
+438 KDGVGIANILI

-471 GSKGEKGDTG
+471 GSKGDKGEKGDTG
-481 EQGVQ
+481 EQGIQ

-494 DGVNGTNGVDGKDGT
+494 DGINGTNGVDGKDGT

-538 NNGTVL
+538 TNGTVL
-544 DLGNIKGADGIGIS
+544 DLGNIKGANGIGIS

-581 NIVGSNG
+581 NVVGANG
-588 VDGQDGVGIKTVTLS
+588 ADGQDGVGIKTVTLS
-603 STGELMIT
+603 STGELMVT

-632 KGDKGARGEKGEKG
+632 KGDAGVQGEKGEKG

-654 IAKTELVN
+654 IAKTELIN

>member
-233 DGKNGINGINGSD
+233 DGK
-246 GNNGKNGQ
+246 
-254 DGISV
+254 
-259 VKSEINSNGELV
+259 
-271 VTYSN
+271 
-276 SVIDNLGKVV
+276 
-286 GSDGAKGDKGEKG
+286 
-299 DTGAQ
+299 
-304 GEKGEKGDAGEQG
+304 
-317 IQGVAGKDG
+317 
-326 KDGINGT
+326 
-333 NGVDGKDGKD
+333 
-343 GVGINTVNIT
+343 
-353 EDGKLN
+353 
-359 ITLTNGTTLN
+359 
-369 LGTIKGEKGDKG
+369 
-381 DTGVQGEKGDKGDTG
+381 
-396 AKGEKGEKGD
+396 
-406 AGEQGIQGVAGKD
+406 
-419 GKDGINGTNGVDGK
+419 

-538 NNGTVL
+538 TNGTVL

>member
-98 KAVANVSNQNKAVIT
+98 KAVANVSNQNKSVIT

-161 KDGRSI
+161 
-167 TLASVNSD
+167 
-175 GQLVITYSDGSSVNL
+175 
-190 DKLVGINGI
+190 
-199 DGVSISNSA
+199 
-208 INDKGELIITY
+208 
-219 SNGQICNLGKVVGV
+219 
-233 DGKNGINGINGSD
+233 
-246 GNNGKNGQ
+246 
-254 DGISV
+254 
-259 VKSEINSNGELV
+259 
-271 VTYSN
+271 
-276 SVIDNLGKVV
+276 
-286 GSDGAKGDKGEKG
+286 
-299 DTGAQ
+299 
-304 GEKGEKGDAGEQG
+304 
-317 IQGVAGKDG
+317 
-326 KDGINGT
+326 
-333 NGVDGKDGKD
+333 
-343 GVGINTVNIT
+343 
-353 EDGKLN
+353 
-359 ITLTNGTTLN
+359 
-369 LGTIKGEKGDKG
+369 
-381 DTGVQGEKGDKGDTG
+381 
-396 AKGEKGEKGD
+396 
-406 AGEQGIQGVAGKD
+406 
-419 GKDGINGTNGVDGK
+419 
-433 DGTNG
+433 
-438 KDGVGIANVLI
+438 
-449 NTSGELEL
+449 
-457 TFSDGQQINLGNVK
+457 
-471 GSKGEKGDTG
+471 
-481 EQGVQ
+481 
-486 GIAGKDGK
+486 
-494 DGVNGTNGVDGKDGT
+494 
-509 NGKDGTDGQDGV
+509 QDGV

-538 NNGTVL
+538 TNGTVL
-544 DLGNIKGADGIGIS
+544 DLGNIKGTDGIGIS
-558 KSEVNASGE
+558 KSEVNVSGE

-581 NIVGSNG
+581 NVVGANG
-588 VDGQDGVGIKTVTLS
+588 ADGQDGVGIKTVTLS
-603 STGELMIT
+603 STGELMVT

-632 KGDKGARGEKGEKG
+632 KGDAGVQGEKGEKG

-654 IAKTELVN
+654 IAKTELIN

>member
-1 MENESRKSRNK
+1 MENESRKSHNK

-49 VKNGLSAYELAVE
+49 VENGLSAYELAVE

-98 KAVANVSNQNKAVIT
+98 KAVANVSNQNKSVIT

-190 DKLVGINGI
+190 DKLVGING
-199 DGVSISNSA
+199 
-208 INDKGELIITY
+208 
-219 SNGQICNLGKVVGV
+219 
-233 DGKNGINGINGSD
+233 
-246 GNNGKNGQ
+246 
-254 DGISV
+254 
-259 VKSEINSNGELV
+259 
-271 VTYSN
+271 
-276 SVIDNLGKVV
+276 
-286 GSDGAKGDKGEKG
+286 
-299 DTGAQ
+299 
-304 GEKGEKGDAGEQG
+304 
-317 IQGVAGKDG
+317 
-326 KDGINGT
+326 KDGI
-333 NGVDGKDGKD
+333 DGKD

-381 DTGVQGEKGDKGDTG
+381 DTG
-396 AKGEKGEKGD
+396 AK
-406 AGEQGIQGVAGKD
+406 GEQGIQGVAGKD
-419 GKDGINGTNGVDGK
+419 GKDGINGTDGVDGK

-457 TFSDGQQINLGNVK
+457 TFSGGQQINLGNVK
-471 GSKGEKGDTG
+471 GSKGDKGEKGDTG
-481 EQGVQ
+481 EQGIQ
-486 GIAGKDGK
+486 GAA
-494 DGVNGTNGVDGKDGT
+494 
-509 NGKDGTDGQDGV
+509 GKDGTDGQDGV

-538 NNGTVL
+538 TNGTVL

-588 VDGQDGVGIKTVTLS
+588 ADGQDGVGIKTVTLS

-632 KGDKGARGEKGEKG
+632 KGDKGARGEKG

-781 IEEWCSIQFVG
+781 IEEWCSIQFIG
-792 ASANPLYH
+792 ISANPLYH

-831 YSFIDCG
+831 YSFVDCG

-849 TSIEPLAFKNCG
+849 TSIEPHAFKNCG

>member
-62 QGYKGNLNDWLKSLD
+62 QGYKGDLNDWLKSLD
-77 GKSAFEIAKEN
+77 GKLAFEIAKEN

-98 KAVANVSNQNKAVIT
+98 KAVANVSKQNKSVIT

-143 KDGTDGKNGTN
+143 KDGKNGTNGKN

-167 TLASVNSD
+167 TLASVNSE

-199 DGVSISNSA
+199 DG
-208 INDKGELIITY
+208 
-219 SNGQICNLGKVVGV
+219 
-233 DGKNGINGINGSD
+233 
-246 GNNGKNGQ
+246 
-254 DGISV
+254 
-259 VKSEINSNGELV
+259 
-271 VTYSN
+271 
-276 SVIDNLGKVV
+276 
-286 GSDGAKGDKGEKG
+286 
-299 DTGAQ
+299 
-304 GEKGEKGDAGEQG
+304 
-317 IQGVAGKDG
+317 KDG
-326 KDGINGT
+326 T
-333 NGVDGKDGKD
+333 DGKD

-353 EDGKLN
+353 GDGKLN

-396 AKGEKGEKGD
+396 
-406 AGEQGIQGVAGKD
+406 EQGIQGVAGKD
-419 GKDGINGTNGVDGK
+419 GKDGINGINGTDGVD
-433 DGTNG
+433 G
-438 KDGVGIANVLI
+438 KDGVGIANILI

-471 GSKGEKGDTG
+471 GSKGDKGEKGDTG
-481 EQGVQ
+481 EQGIQ

-494 DGVNGTNGVDGKDGT
+494 DGINGTNGVDGKDGT

-538 NNGTVL
+538 TNGTVL
-544 DLGNIKGADGIGIS
+544 DLGNIKGANGIGIS

-581 NIVGSNG
+581 NVVGANG
-588 VDGQDGVGIKTVTLS
+588 ADGQDGVGIKTVTLS
-603 STGELMIT
+603 STGELMVT

-781 IEEWCSIQFVG
+781 IEEWCSIQFIG
-792 ASANPLYH
+792 ISANPLYH

-831 YSFIDCG
+831 YSFVDCG

-849 TSIEPLAFKNCG
+849 TSIEPHAFKNCG

-910 D
+910 N